1 MGTHIYSH
9 RIELPKAEAVAML
22 GVYDIIKHLLA
33 HAKAA
38 PELAGGTPIINL
50 MSDGNDW
57 AVTLS
62 VHTDKGAS
70 SIITIAR
77 EDTLPELH
85 AALAKHRITR
95 ANKPSNN

>member
-1 MGTHIYSH
+1 
-9 RIELPKAEAVAML
+9 
-22 GVYDIIKHLLA
+22 
-33 HAKAA
+33 
-38 PELAGGTPIINL
+38 
-50 MSDGNDW
+50 
-57 AVTLS
+57 